1 MQPKLKTNKNVTL
14 EDLFSGLGR
23 PTALKDAVSS
33 TWVLAGLRLNVQALA
48 TFSFSFPHG
57 NLTGGS
63 DGKESAC
70 SAGDLGSIPR
80 SRRSP
85 GEGHGYP
92 LQYSCLENSMDRGA
106 WRASVHGI
114 AKGQTQLSN

>member
-48 TFSFSFPHG
+48 TFSF
-57 NLTGGS
+57 
-63 DGKESAC
+63 
-70 SAGDLGSIPR
+70 
-80 SRRSP
+80 
-85 GEGHGYP
+85 
-92 LQYSCLENSMDRGA
+92 
-106 WRASVHGI
+106 
-114 AKGQTQLSN
+114 